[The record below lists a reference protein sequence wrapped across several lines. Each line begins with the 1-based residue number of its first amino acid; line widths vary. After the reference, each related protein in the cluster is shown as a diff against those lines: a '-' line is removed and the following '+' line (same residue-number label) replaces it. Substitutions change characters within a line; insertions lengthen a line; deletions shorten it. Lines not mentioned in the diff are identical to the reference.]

1 MNALDELAVQAA
13 SDPYAFSTLYHR
25 CYSRVYNYIR
35 YRVDDEATAEELCGS
50 IFERL
55 LDALSG
61 YKPDR
66 ASFTTWLFAIAR
78 NALNDHY
85 RRQRLR
91 HFVSLDAILQRPDPQ
106 LTPEEMVLRDE
117 ETSQLLKALS
127 KLEVQERDL
136 LGLKFAA
143 GLNNRQIAS
152 LTGLSESNVG
162 VRVFR
167 AIQKLR
173 SSCTNDPSTGPI
185 IAINERLANERT

>member
-25 CYSRVYNYIR
+25 CYARVYNYVR
-35 YRVDDEATAEELCGS
+35 YRVDDDATAEELCGS

-55 LDALSG
+55 LNALTG
-61 YKPDR
+61 YRPDR
-66 ASFTTWLFAIAR
+66 ASFITWLFAIAR

-91 HFVSLDAILQRPDPQ
+91 RYIPLDAILQRPDPQ
-106 LTPEEMVLRDE
+106 LTPEEKVVRDE
-117 ETSQLLKALS
+117 ETTRLLKALG
-127 KLEVQERDL
+127 KLEPQERDL

-143 GLNNRQIAS
+143 GLNNRQIAGV
-152 LTGLSESNVG
+152 TGLSESNVG
-162 VRVFR
+162 VRVYR

-173 SSCTNDPSTGPI
+173 SACTDNPPTGSI
-185 IAINERLANERT
+185 IDINARIANERT

>member
-25 CYSRVYNYIR
+25 CYARVYNYVR

-55 LDALSG
+55 LDALRG

-66 ASFTTWLFAIAR
+66 ASFITWLFAIAR

-91 HFVSLDAILQRPDPQ
+91 HFIPLDAILQRPDPQ
-106 LTPEEMVLRDE
+106 LTPEDQVVRDE
-117 ETSQLLKALS
+117 ETSQLLKALGQLES
-127 KLEVQERDL
+127 KERDM

-143 GLNNRQIAS
+143 GLNNREIAS

-162 VRVFR
+162 VRVYR

-173 SSCTNDPSTGPI
+173 STCKQDPTTGSI
-185 IAINERLANERT
+185 IDIDVRIANERT

>member
-25 CYSRVYNYIR
+25 CYARIYNYVR
-35 YRVDDEATAEELCGS
+35 YRVDDDATADELCGS

-55 LDALSG
+55 LNALNG
-61 YKPDR
+61 FKPER
-66 ASFTTWLFAIAR
+66 ASFITWLFAIAR

-91 HFVSLDAILQRPDPQ
+91 RFIPLDAILQRPDPQ
-106 LTPEEMVLRDE
+106 LSPEELVLRDE
-117 ETSQLLKALS
+117 QTSQLLKALRD
-127 KLEVQERDL
+127 LEPKERDL

-143 GLNNRQIAS
+143 GLNNREIAG

-162 VRVFR
+162 VRVYR

-173 SSCTNDPSTGPI
+173 AACADHITTGSI
-185 IAINERLANERT
+185 IDIDARIANERT